1 VADMTLFIKEAT
13 SMLPIQTLETV
24 LMQMD
29 GVERALVDTEDGE
42 VKITYNENQV
52 AQEKI
57 INRIQEHGLH
67 LLE

>member
-1 VADMTLFIKEAT
+1 MTLFIKEAT
-13 SMLPIQTLETV
+13 SMLPIQTLETI

>member
-13 SMLPIQTLETV
+13 SMLPIQTVETI

-29 GVERALVDTEDGE
+29 GIERALVDTEDGE

-57 INRIQEHGLH
+57 ISRIQEHGLH

>member
-1 VADMTLFIKEAT
+1 MTLFIKEAT

>member
-13 SMLPIQTLETV
+13 SMIPIETLETI

-29 GVERALVDTEDGE
+29 GIERALVDTEDGE

-52 AQEKI
+52 GQEKI
-57 INRIQEHGLH
+57 INKIQEHGLH
-67 LLE
+67 LSE

>member
-1 VADMTLFIKEAT
+1 MADMTLFIKEAT

-42 VKITYNENQV
+42 VKISYNENQV

>member
-1 VADMTLFIKEAT
+1 MADMTLFIKEAT

-57 INRIQEHGLH
+57 INKIQEHGLH

>member
-1 VADMTLFIKEAT
+1 MADMTLFIKEAT

>member
-1 VADMTLFIKEAT
+1 MTLFIKEAT

-42 VKITYNENQV
+42 VKISYNENQV

>member
-42 VKITYNENQV
+42 VKISYNENQV